1 MTWPKYAIQIPEFSK
16 CASIKIK
23 IRISAISRIVRQPSN
38 KLKRIQMEINQDKG
52 TSQVEEQKLVASSKH
67 IALEEASE

>member
-16 CASIKIK
+16 FASIKIK